1 MTVIFQLTARADR
14 KSGSSAQRDVTCQYR
29 DCAGDTADIVVCYR
43 ESDDLR
49 LIMGNIYSMSVTVVL
64 ERHVAPKVRPLP
76 LLDLYRLS
84 LYGYSST
91 LCLQHLY
98 RELRIFPLPISCYP

>member
-1 MTVIFQLTARADR
+1 MTVIFQLIARADR

-29 DCAGDTADIVVCYR
+29 DCAGDTADVVICYR

-49 LIMGNIYSMSVTVVL
+49 LVMGNIYSMSGTVVL

-76 LLDLYRLS
+76 LRDLY
-84 LYGYSST
+84 YSAWV
-91 LCLQHLY
+91 
-98 RELRIFPLPISCYP
+98 